1 MYSEKVKVIW
11 AKKTPETLPVLP
23 APGDPSGKIDTDSK
37 ENWRNTGVEK
47 HP

>member
-1 MYSEKVKVIW
+1 MG
-11 AKKTPETLPVLP
+11 KKKNPETLPVLP